1 MSLLFSFLG
10 NFFRFR
16 ASKRVSPTQGAPVIV
31 TMDRGWF
38 EVQVI
43 GLLDELL
50 GAALRLAKNRHDAE
64 DLVAEAVTR
73 AWANRRSLKDTE
85 RFRPWIFRILTN
97 AFLSEC
103 RKRAARSS
111 VTLNRCL
118 APTADAAV
126 DDIGETDASFSL
138 FEELH
143 QPFLLWWSNPE
154 KEFLNKLLREDLER
168 AVDALPETFRTVV
181 VLAELEGLAYGEIAG
196 ILGVPVGTVRSR
208 LARAR
213 GQLQK
218 ALWVHAQEAGL
229 TRPARKPVEVS
240 HEASEDDRV

>member
-1 MSLLFSFLG
+1 
-10 NFFRFR
+10 
-16 ASKRVSPTQGAPVIV
+16 
-31 TMDRGWF
+31 MDHEWF
-38 EVQVI
+38 ESRVI

-64 DLVAEAVTR
+64 DLVAEAVTK
-73 AWANRRSLKDTE
+73 AWASRRSLRDAE

-97 AFLSEC
+97 GFLSEC
-103 RKRAARSS
+103 RRRSAR
-111 VTLNRCL
+111 
-118 APTADAAV
+118 PTADAAV
-126 DDIGETDASFSL
+126 DDTGETDASFSL

-240 HEASEDDRV
+240 HEANEDDRV

>member
-1 MSLLFSFLG
+1 
-10 NFFRFR
+10 
-16 ASKRVSPTQGAPVIV
+16 
-31 TMDRGWF
+31 MDREWF
-38 EVQVI
+38 EGRVI

-64 DLVAEAVTR
+64 DLVAEAVTK
-73 AWANRRSLKDTE
+73 AWASRRFLRDAE

-97 AFLSEC
+97 VFLSEC
-103 RKRAARSS
+103 RRRSAR
-111 VTLNRCL
+111 
-118 APTADAAV
+118 PTADAAV
-126 DDIGETDASFSL
+126 DDTGETDASFSL

-229 TRPARKPVEVS
+229 TGPARKPVEVS
-240 HEASEDDRV
+240 HEANEDDRV